1 MAMYPHM
8 QPSHTKKVLLILDDA
23 PRAQS
28 IVEALNNC
36 SDLSFQVE
44 WVRQCS
50 HGLDRL
56 AGVAAILVDLFLPDS
71 QGIATFELLYQAAPS
86 IPILRDEQTAR
97 LAVHGGAQD
106 YLFKNR
112 LDSYLLPKA
121 LHSMIERAA
130 IAEALFQENERA
142 SVTLDSIGD
151 AVLSTDATGCVTYL
165 NAIAAGLT
173 GWTQEQALGRPLEE
187 VFRIVEAGT
196 RATASNPVV
205 RAMQENK
212 IVALTP
218 DCVLI
223 RRDGAEAAIE
233 DSCAPIHDRRGQVT
247 GAVMVF
253 HDVSV
258 ARAMT
263 LRMAYLAQYDS
274 LTELPNRVL
283 MNDRL
288 AEAIALSN
296 RNHRRLAVLFVDL
309 DRFKYINDSLGHAIG
324 DKLLQSVAR
333 RLFTC
338 VRSSDTVSRMGGD
351 EFVILLWE
359 ERQAQDAAVVA
370 GKIMVALRQP
380 HSIDKHVVQI
390 TASVGIVTYPDDG
403 TDAETLLRNADLAM
417 YYAKS
422 RGRDN
427 YQFFATDM
435 NICAVEGRPPADYPR
450 FDIGAESSLPLQ
462 LPTLKAA
469 TGQ

>member
-1 MAMYPHM
+1 M
-8 QPSHTKKVLLILDDA
+8 PSLLKKILLIQDDA
-23 PRAQS
+23 PCARV
-28 IVEALNNC
+28 IVAALDDC

-50 HGLDRL
+50 QGLDRL
-56 AGVAAILVDLFLPDS
+56 AGAAAILVDLFLPDT
-71 QGIATFELLYQAAPS
+71 QGIATFEHLFQAAPG
-86 IPILRDEQTAR
+86 IPILILTELRDESTAK
-97 LAVHGGAQD
+97 LAVQRGAQD
-106 YLFKNR
+106 YLFKDR
-112 LDSYLLPKA
+112 LDGYLLPKA
-121 LHSMIERAA
+121 LYSMIERAS
-130 IAEALFQENERA
+130 IADALFQENERA
-142 SVTLDSIGD
+142 LVTLNSIGD
-151 AVLSTDATGCVTYL
+151 AVLSTDVAGRITYL
-165 NAIAAGLT
+165 NVVAERLT
-173 GWTQEQALGRPLEE
+173 GWTLDEATGHALEE
-187 VFRIVEAGT
+187 VFRIVNAAT
-196 RATASNPVV
+196 RQTPCNPLLQ
-205 RAMQENK
+205 AMQENRT
-212 IVALTP
+212 VALTS

-233 DSCAPIHDRRGQVT
+233 DSSAPIHDRRGQVT

-288 AEAIALSN
+288 AEAIVLSN
-296 RNHRRLAVLFVDL
+296 RNHRRVAVLFVDL

-324 DKLLQSVAR
+324 DQLLQSVAR

-338 VRSSDTVSRMGGD
+338 VRSSDTVSRLGGD

-370 GKIMVALRQP
+370 AKILAALRQP
-380 HSIDKHVVQI
+380 HSIDGHEVQI
-390 TASVGIVTYPDDG
+390 TASIGIVTYPEDG
-403 TDAETLLRNADLAM
+403 ADAETLLKNADLAM
-417 YYAKS
+417 YHAKS

-427 YQFFATDM
+427 YQFFAADM
-435 NICAVEGRPPADYPR
+435 DMCAVEGRPPTER
-450 FDIGAESSLPLQ
+450 TIPLN

-469 TGQ
+469 TGP

>member
-1 MAMYPHM
+1 MA
-8 QPSHTKKVLLILDDA
+8 SLLKKILLIQDDA
-23 PRAQS
+23 RHAQA
-28 IVEALNNC
+28 IVAALNNC

-50 HGLDRL
+50 EALNRL
-56 AGVAAILVDLFLPDS
+56 TGAAAILVDLFLADS
-71 QGIATFELLYQAAPS
+71 RGIETFDRLFQAAPCT
-86 IPILRDEQTAR
+86 PILILTDAANESTAR
-97 LAVHGGAQD
+97 LAVQHGAQD

-130 IAEALFQENERA
+130 IADALFQQNERA
-142 SVTLDSIGD
+142 LVTLNSIGD
-151 AVLSTDATGCVTYL
+151 AVLSTDLAGRVTYL
-165 NAIAAGLT
+165 NVIAERLT
-173 GWTQEQALGRPLEE
+173 GWSQDQAIGRPLEE
-187 VFRIVEAGT
+187 VFKVVDAAT
-196 RATASNPVV
+196 RATARNPMTL
-205 RAMQENK
+205 AMQENK
-212 IVALTP
+212 TVALTP

-233 DSCAPIHDRRGQVT
+233 DSTAPIHDRRGQVS

-288 AEAIALSN
+288 SEAIVLSDRN
-296 RNHRRLAVLFVDL
+296 RRRLAVLFVDL
-309 DRFKYINDSLGHAIG
+309 DHFKHINDSLGHAIG
-324 DKLLQSVAR
+324 DQLLQSVAR

-338 VRSSDTVSRMGGD
+338 VRSSDTVSRMSGD

-359 ERQAQDAAVVA
+359 ERQAQDAGVVA
-370 GKIMVALRQP
+370 DKILTAIRQP
-380 HSIDKHVVQI
+380 HSIDMHVVQI
-390 TASVGIVTYPDDG
+390 TASVGIVTFPDDG
-403 TDAETLLRNADLAM
+403 ADAETLLKNADLAM
-417 YYAKS
+417 YYAKT

-427 YQFFATDM
+427 YQFFRPDM
-435 NICAVEGRPPADYPR
+435 DMCDIERALPGDISGTVPGREQMIPQHPPTA
-450 FDIGAESSLPLQ
+450 
-462 LPTLKAA
+462 KAA
-469 TGQ
+469 SGQ